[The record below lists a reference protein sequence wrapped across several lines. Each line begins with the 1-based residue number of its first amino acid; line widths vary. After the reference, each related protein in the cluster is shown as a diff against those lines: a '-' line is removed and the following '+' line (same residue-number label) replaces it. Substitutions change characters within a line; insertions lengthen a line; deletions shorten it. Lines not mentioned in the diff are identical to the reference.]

1 MDYLI
6 IADFFRTASERELKD
21 IFGASDL
28 QVIFEKYEK
37 TKVLELITDYN
48 EYYKS
53 FMHDT

>member
-21 IFGASDL
+21 IFGTSDL

-48 EYYKS
+48 EYYTKGEQRA
-53 FMHDT
+53 